1 MMISHKKVPHFL
13 YKGELPMNT
22 PVSFDNL
29 INTMIPLPL
38 SGNANGEGIYC
49 RGQEL
54 VASFDKNA
62 AQALTN
68 QKERELNLNGVFCQ
82 YCID

>member
-1 MMISHKKVPHFL
+1 
-13 YKGELPMNT
+13 
-22 PVSFDNL
+22 
-29 INTMIPLPL
+29 MIPLPL

-68 QKERELNLNGVFCQ
+68 QKESELNLNGVFCQ

>member
-1 MMISHKKVPHFL
+1 
-13 YKGELPMNT
+13 
-22 PVSFDNL
+22 
-29 INTMIPLPL
+29 MIPLPL